1 MGGKLIDVTVL
12 FADIRGFTAL
22 SENIEPEAVVELL
35 NKYFTEMIEIIFKYE
50 GTLDKIVG
58 DELMVVYGSPVEIVN
73 AEDKAVNTA
82 IEMQSKL
89 AKMNKYLSHPIDIG
103 IGINSGKVICGN
115 IGSEIR
121 SDFTVIGDNVNL
133 AARLCSFAKAKEIII
148 SNNTFKNLDSQHKLE
163 EIPPFSVKG
172 KRHKILAFKVNS

>member
-1 MGGKLIDVTVL
+1 M
-12 FADIRGFTAL
+12 
-22 SENIEPEAVVELL
+22 ELL

-103 IGINSGKVICGN
+103 IGINSEKLFV
-115 IGSEIR
+115 EI
-121 SDFTVIGDNVNL
+121 SDLKFVGFYCY
-133 AARLCSFAKAKEIII
+133 RW
-148 SNNTFKNLDSQHKLE
+148 
-163 EIPPFSVKG
+163 
-172 KRHKILAFKVNS
+172 